1 VLAPRRSRVDGSP
14 PRAAALLPL
23 TYRDPLSMLALKQ
36 LDLVLLAISLP
47 VFALSGL
54 PMLGWAVAA
63 AAWLVQKA
71 IQYWLA
77 NKAVASKDA
86 RTIVGLTAAS
96 MLGRGWLVAGAILAV
111 GISHNS
117 AGLAAAVLVVILF
130 TAYFA
135 VGMVTRA
142 FRAPGG
148 VAR

>member
-1 VLAPRRSRVDGSP
+1 
-14 PRAAALLPL
+14 
-23 TYRDPLSMLALKQ
+23 MLALKQ